1 MKMRWQLP
9 SKNPRR
15 GTQKKKETKENTNTT
30 PLARNGRT
38 LKRQGNRK
46 ADGRRA
52 KKPTSGGGGR
62 RNTTYKART
71 KAYLSTQGPK
81 PDVTREHATHE
92 IGDAWGTS

>member
-1 MKMRWQLP
+1 MKHYLTGTREGER
-9 SKNPRR
+9 KRR
-15 GTQKKKETKENTNTT
+15 KKKGENTNTT

-52 KKPTSGGGGR
+52 KTPTRGGGKTEAPD
-62 RNTTYKART
+62 TTYKARA

-81 PDVTREHATHE
+81 PDLTREHATHE
-92 IGDAWGTS
+92 IRDPWGTS